1 MHDLSALTAT
11 VNSDQELFIE
21 TARLSFEEEQ
31 KAGRLATDK
40 GFHESMR
47 LALDVLNS
55 DSEYRNEYSQF
66 VDAMSYSDY
75 EENIAFSNAI
85 ASYEGLIA
93 LFE

>member
-1 MHDLSALTAT
+1 
-11 VNSDQELFIE
+11 
-21 TARLSFEEEQ
+21 
-31 KAGRLATDK
+31 
-40 GFHESMR
+40 MR